1 MEHGI
6 TYVMFSR
13 VRKFS
18 DIGLKDRIQRSRLCE
33 AIRKQPK
40 MARQIREE
48 QRLKNLAMSTWEKY
62 IV

>member
-1 MEHGI
+1 
-6 TYVMFSR
+6 MFSR

-40 MARQIREE
+40 MARRIREE